1 MYGWLVNLKGG
12 IYARSLFD
20 IIRRS
25 HSESGIVLLERLDGF
40 NIEALESVRLQ
51 VGRNKNRQFVEAV
64 RKIQDRVARQLMHG
78 AVVPDVGVH
87 AEEATG
93 AHAVL
98 EKADRL
104 ILLAVQF
111 VNVYTQDERA
121 GGDLGRLVLKERGL
135 IELELADLEGHFE
148 DDLVVVVI
156 EDSQEPFER
165 LYGAL
170 EIEVEAEA

>member
-78 AVVPDVGVH
+78 AIVPDVGVH
-87 AEEATG
+87 A
-93 AHAVL
+93 
-98 EKADRL
+98 
-104 ILLAVQF
+104 
-111 VNVYTQDERA
+111 
-121 GGDLGRLVLKERGL
+121 
-135 IELELADLEGHFE
+135 
-148 DDLVVVVI
+148 
-156 EDSQEPFER
+156 
-165 LYGAL
+165 
-170 EIEVEAEA
+170 